1 MTKKKTKQDF
11 AWARGQ
17 LEKGQAVRRRSWHP
31 AHHVVFNNGR
41 WEMRSNTEVMAY
53 GANFADV
60 AATDWVTDKAKAP
73 LFQKPKPAPH
83 TDSVKFN
90 AIKEI
95 WEAMFPCHEFAPRTF
110 GSTLSAML
118 TAQSH
123 LRYLEQVWINNR
135 GRVGNEPLSAGS
147 LQQWIDKYKT
157 FLANN
162 AGNEK
167 PATRLL
173 RLLPAEITDC
183 RDCPS
188 FRVSPSHNLACAPA
202 RLYNNATERQVYV
215 VPKRNADGVYQPL
228 DDCPLKKKAQ

>member
-135 GRVGNEPLSAGS
+135 GLVGNEPLSAGS
-147 LQQWIDKYKT
+147 LQSLIDAYKII
-157 FLANN
+157 LA
-162 AGNEK
+162 GKENEK

-173 RLLPAEITDC
+173 PTEITDC
-183 RDCPS
+183 RDCFA
-188 FRVSPSHNLACAPA
+188 FRASPNRNLACAHV
-202 RLYNNATERQVYV
+202 RLYNNAVEEQVYI
-215 VPKRNADGVYQPL
+215 VPHKNADGSFRPL
-228 DDCPLKKKAQ
+228 DDCPLEKKAQ

>member
-1 MTKKKTKQDF
+1 MTKKKTK
-11 AWARGQ
+11 
-17 LEKGQAVRRRSWHP
+17 
-31 AHHVVFNNGR
+31 
-41 WEMRSNTEVMAY
+41 
-53 GANFADV
+53 
-60 AATDWVTDKAKAP
+60 
-73 LFQKPKPAPH
+73 KPKSAPH
-83 TDSVKFN
+83 TDSDSVKFN

-110 GSTLSAML
+110 GSTLSAMR

-123 LRYLEQVWINNR
+123 LQYLEQVWFNNR
-135 GRVGNEPLSAGS
+135 GLVGNEPLSAGS
-147 LQQWIDKYKT
+147 LQSLIDAYKIII
-157 FLANN
+157 
-162 AGNEK
+162 AGKENEK

-173 RLLPAEITDC
+173 PTEITDC

-188 FRVSPSHNLACAPA
+188 FRVSPSHNLACAHA